1 MIALYKYQIDTI
13 NQVRHEIKKGHKR
26 IVLCSPT
33 GSGKTVMFSYMVQK
47 HIEKGGK
54 AILFTHRSELLNQS
68 GGTFENFGLKPH
80 FIKQGIE
87 PDLNASLHIA
97 MVETFNRRKID
108 YAKFIN
114 GKTLVI
120 FDEAHLQNFT
130 KIMVLIPESAI
141 VIGATATP
149 FRPAK
154 SIQMADF
161 YSSLVQVMDT
171 QDVIN
176 LGKLTPAKSYGIE
189 IDLKGLKKTA
199 TDYNTTEY
207 YKENK
212 TYIGVVKNYERHS
225 KNDKTILFASNIKS
239 SKEVCNEFKNKGYNA
254 KHIDGKTPKN
264 QREDILSWFAN
275 TDNAILCN
283 CGILTAGFDQ
293 ADIKTVIL
301 YRATT
306 SLPLFLQMC
315 GRGSRIAPNK
325 DYFKILDFGNNIDR
339 LGFWEDKREWRLSY
353 ERKRK
358 KEDAAPKKI
367 CPKCDAINP
376 VSSKNCIICKYKFPI
391 KPPTIE
397 EVVLIEYKKI
407 QESPRTKISQM
418 TLEELIVLQKSKRF
432 SSKFIWRVVR
442 SKGKEDIKRYS
453 RLMGYSYGWVIRQL
467 KDDNNNFTDVKI

>member
-1 MIALYKYQIDTI
+1 MITLYKYQIDTI

-33 GSGKTVMFSYMVQK
+33 GSGKTIMFSYMVQK

-68 GGTFENFGLKPH
+68 GGTFEKFGLKPD

-87 PDLNASLHIA
+87 PDLTASLHIA

-108 YAKFIN
+108 YAKFIK

-130 KIMVLIPESAI
+130 KIMDLIPELAI
-141 VIGATATP
+141 VIGSTATP

-154 SIQMADF
+154 SVQMSDF

-171 QDVIN
+171 QDVID

-199 TDYNTTEY
+199 TDYNTAEY

-225 KNDKTILFASNIKS
+225 KNDKAILFASNIKS
-239 SKEVCNEFKNKGYNA
+239 SKEVCNEFTNKGYNA

-275 TDNAILCN
+275 TSNAILCN

-325 DYFKILDFGNNIDR
+325 DCFKILDFGNNIDR
-339 LGFWEDKREWRLSY
+339 LGFWEDKREWQLSY
-353 ERKRK
+353 ERKTK

-376 VSSKNCIICKYKFPI
+376 ASVKSCIICLYKFPI
-391 KPPTIE
+391 KPPTVE

-407 QESPRTKISQM
+407 QESPRTKISQL
-418 TLEELIVLQKSKRF
+418 TLEELIVLQKVKRF

-442 SKGKEDIKRYS
+442 AKGKEDIKRYS
-453 RLMGYSYGWVIRQL
+453 KLMGYSYGWVIRQL
-467 KDDNNNFTDVKI
+467 KDNNNNFTDVKI